1 VAQEGTGRLL
11 DATKDLLGGLA
22 AVASRGVSWAADKIS
37 KTEAYKEWEKKPIGP
52 RAKAVHEIAG
62 SAFGGMITVSYGI
75 RCGIPLEDLPRR
87 DFCRAFDCFRSG
99 FSLTGFS
106 LTLPPSLPP
115 SLFLYVLSLSL
126 SLLLLTTR
134 H

>member
-1 VAQEGTGRLL
+1 MAQEGTGRLL

-37 KTEAYKEWEKKPIGP
+37 KTEAYKEWEKKPVGP

-75 RCGIPLEDLPRR
+75 RC
-87 DFCRAFDCFRSG
+87 
-99 FSLTGFS
+99 
-106 LTLPPSLPP
+106 
-115 SLFLYVLSLSL
+115 
-126 SLLLLTTR
+126 
-134 H
+134 